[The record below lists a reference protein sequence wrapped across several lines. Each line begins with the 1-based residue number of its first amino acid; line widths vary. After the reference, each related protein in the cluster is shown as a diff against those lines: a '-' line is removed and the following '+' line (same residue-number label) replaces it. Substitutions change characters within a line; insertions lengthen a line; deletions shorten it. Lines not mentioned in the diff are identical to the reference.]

1 MIYIYLYIYTHTCVH
16 IHNIHIHNGILL
28 GSKNEEILPFAY
40 NRYALE
46 GIMLSEVNRDEK
58 DRYC

>member
-1 MIYIYLYIYTHTCVH
+1 MCV
-16 IHNIHIHNGILL
+16 HIHNGILL
-28 GSKNEEILPFAY
+28 GRKNEEILPFAY